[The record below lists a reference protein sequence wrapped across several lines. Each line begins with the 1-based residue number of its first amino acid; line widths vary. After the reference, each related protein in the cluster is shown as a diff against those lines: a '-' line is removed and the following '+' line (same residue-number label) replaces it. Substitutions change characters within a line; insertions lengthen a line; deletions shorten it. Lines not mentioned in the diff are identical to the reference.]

1 MIRLRLRR
9 RDLVC
14 QQAVELVT
22 DYLEGALSRADRR
35 RYEAHLAGCPHCT
48 EYLAQMRKTIELS
61 GTLTP
66 DDLTPQMQDEFIAL
80 YRQWRTGAAPGDAMP
95 PGPPDGAAPPG

>member
-1 MIRLRLRR
+1 MMRLRLRR

-22 DYLEGALSRADRR
+22 DYLESRLPRGDRR

-48 EYLAQMRKTIELS
+48 EYLAQMRKTIELT

-66 DDLTPQMQDEFIAL
+66 DDLTPQMQDEFIDL
-80 YRQWRTGAAPGDAMP
+80 YRQWRTGQPEDGPP
-95 PGPPDGAAPPG
+95 PGH